1 MVKENTDNL
10 DLLVFVVL
18 IALLTLIIP
27 VTIPPIEPNTLPTK
41 FVLATSDNEGGGTE
55 VNRDTEGG
63 ERDEDQQEH
72 ERQAETQ
79 EKPIDENN
87 SQEEQTEANNQFMMC
102 SEGQVMNTATGLCET
117 IQQEEL
123 VSKEV
128 CDNLMD
134 DDLDGSAD
142 MNDNECLKVNE
153 HLDQNIAKQGKLS
166 GDIITE
172 ESRPEVNGLTPAT
185 SGTGSSSLP
194 PSSQSS
200 TDSTNINLRQSPGNE
215 GNKLGIL
222 DPNPTGVIIKPPV
235 SKDIIIVHDSDGDD
249 IADTEDNCRFTNPD
263 QKDSDGDG
271 LGDACDSAN
280 AGVEVYRPG
289 PSGRATPSTSENNG
303 IIEQPSSALP
313 STSSSDTLN
322 DIATSSTTGSPSVST
337 DSKTGIAQETLP
349 KNMVTQKKPDTFYTG
364 RDKGPIGVPLP
375 DPVLVPGPN
384 EERGGEDEEDKEE
397 CVVKYCDLP
406 LPISSDEICRNGK
419 DDNLDGRID
428 EDPYCTEVPGE
439 SKPRPSNDGIL
450 TPETSKGPSPF
461 GSPK

>member
-1 MVKENTDNL
+1 
-10 DLLVFVVL
+10 
-18 IALLTLIIP
+18 
-27 VTIPPIEPNTLPTK
+27 
-41 FVLATSDNEGGGTE
+41 
-55 VNRDTEGG
+55 
-63 ERDEDQQEH
+63 
-72 ERQAETQ
+72 
-79 EKPIDENN
+79 
-87 SQEEQTEANNQFMMC
+87 
-102 SEGQVMNTATGLCET
+102 
-117 IQQEEL
+117 
-123 VSKEV
+123 
-128 CDNLMD
+128 MD

-249 IADTEDNCRFTNPD
+249 IADTEDNCRFTNPDQKDSDGDGLGDACDSDQLDADNDGVSESKDNCDITYNPD

-439 SKPRPSNDGIL
+439 SKPRPSNEGIL